1 MLEGVSDHSERPNR
15 IHNKALLLSAL
26 KSFVTNMCRDRRK
39 QRADCAASASKVP
52 LK

>member
-26 KSFVTNMCRDRRK
+26 KSFAPT
-39 QRADCAASASKVP
+39 CAATEENKGPTV
-52 LK
+52 LHQLQKCH